1 VAVSEATRG
10 PLSKEDQLKAI
21 YEHSAGLAATAA
33 GNLGAGVEH
42 CPGWT
47 VADLV
52 WHLTEVQDF
61 WALVAEERLSEPPD
75 DARGPA
81 RGPDERLIEELEVRT
96 ERLVRVLGE
105 AEGGEAAWTWAP
117 AQQDVAFIR
126 RHQVQEAAVHH
137 WDAVNAAGGTLAI
150 EPDVAADAVSE
161 FLTFSVASDSGY
173 QPDPPKPSLEGTFVM
188 RGVDAGIDWLVTA
201 GVAPGTVAFTS
212 GPAGE
217 GPALAASA
225 SDLLLWLYKRVELQS
240 EEIAADL
247 LARFKAVCFTD

>member
-1 VAVSEATRG
+1 MVVTDTTSG
-10 PLSKEDQLKAI
+10 LSKEGQLKAI
-21 YEHSAGLAATAA
+21 SEHSAGLAAAA
-33 GNLGAGVEH
+33 VGNLGAAIVH

-52 WHLTEVQDF
+52 WHLTEVQDL

-75 DARGPA
+75 DSRGPV
-81 RGPDERLIEELEVRT
+81 RGPEERLIEELRART

-173 QPDPPKPSLEGTFVM
+173 QPDPPRPSLEGTFVL
-188 RGVDAGIDWLVTA
+188 RSIDAGIDWVVTDA
-201 GVAPGTVAFTS
+201 VAAGTVAFTS

-225 SDLLLWLYKRVELQS
+225 SDLLLWLYKRVELKTDQ
-240 EEIAADL
+240 IPADL
-247 LARFKAVCFTD
+247 LARFEQVCFTD